1 MAGKLRNCNFVRMEP
16 KRIEQ
21 IACSAVQDFLFHHES
36 DDETRW
42 ILAHQNV
49 AGVPADAL
57 AEQVQ
62 GRRKAKGKLPS
73 FYRTRGVVYPPRLN
87 LEQASSETTARYKV
101 HVLRALLGPHAT
113 AGADLTGGWGVD
125 SFFQAALV
133 RDLYYAEPDPDL
145 VQLAQHN
152 LHLLGRNNIHYI
164 NAGVPASLAFL
175 PPRLDFAFLDPS
187 RRAGGKKVIALTD
200 YEPDVRQVLNHLFEK
215 TLHVLI
221 KTSPLLDITEAA
233 RMLPELKSAHVVA
246 VQNECKELLLLCERG
261 HRGPFQIIAAD
272 LSNSTEFAFT
282 TAEEARAS
290 VSIGEPKT
298 YLYEPGAALLKAGAF
313 RLMAERFQLTK
324 LHLHTHLYTS
334 DQLVADFPGR
344 IFEVTALRPDAIPGK
359 KANVVTR
366 NFPEDAA
373 SLKKKLRLAD
383 GGESYVLAFTGPHSR
398 HVVVCKRLQ

>member
-1 MAGKLRNCNFVRMEP
+1 MEP

-21 IACSAVQDFLFHHES
+21 IACSAVQDFLFDHES
-36 DDETRW
+36 EDETRW
-42 ILAHQNV
+42 ILAHQTV

-101 HVLRALLGPHAT
+101 QVLHSLLGPQGAS
-113 AGADLTGGWGVD
+113 GADLTGGWGVD
-125 SFFQAALV
+125 SFFLAALV
-133 RDLYYAEPDPDL
+133 HDFYYAEPDPHL

-152 LHLLGRNNIHYI
+152 LRLLGRNNIRYLT
-164 NAGVPASLAFL
+164 AGAPGSLALL
-175 PPRLDFAFLDPS
+175 PARLDFAFLDPS
-187 RRAGGKKVIALTD
+187 RRAGGKKVVALTD
-200 YEPDVRQVLNHLFEK
+200 YVPDVRQLLDGLFEK

-233 RMLPELKSAHVVA
+233 RVLPELKSAHVVA

-261 HRGPFQIIAAD
+261 HRGPFQIIAAE
-272 LSNSTEFAFT
+272 LSNSTDFAFT

-290 VSIGEPKT
+290 VSIGEPMS
-298 YLYEPGAALLKAGAF
+298 YLYEPGAAILKAGAF
-313 RLMAERFQLTK
+313 RLMAERFQVTK

-334 DQLVADFPGR
+334 EQLVADFPGR
-344 IFEVTALRPDAIPGK
+344 IFEVTALHPDAIPGR
-359 KANVVTR
+359 KANIVTR
-366 NFPEDAA
+366 NFPEDAS
-373 SLKKKLRLAD
+373 SLKKKFRLAD
-383 GGESYVLAFTGPHSR
+383 GGEYYVLAFTGPHSR
-398 HVVVCKRLQ
+398 HVVVCKRLR